1 MNAPRNL
8 LSRAPIRAPA
18 AFTARSTSD
27 GVLAAVVA
35 ALAGMTDKHLQEQV
49 QEQEARADA
58 LQEQLAASQAA
69 IEAVRGELAT
79 CTAQM
84 SAMASQHVQDMR
96 EAEVRHTA
104 ALAGIRVDAPETD
117 FGPAI
122 EQMSRAVGVS
132 LSAITNAL
140 EKMDMRVSAM
150 QVELAAMPAPPT
162 ELEFDVLDDGAGG
175 NVRIV
180 ARAMR

>member
-8 LSRAPIRAPA
+8 LSGGPISA
-18 AFTARSTSD
+18 AGRFTAKPTSD

-49 QEQEARADA
+49 QEQQARADA

-69 IEAVRGELAT
+69 IDAVRAELAS

-96 EAEVRHTA
+96 EAEQRHTA
-104 ALAGIRVDAPETD
+104 ALAGIQVEAPETD

-132 LSAITNAL
+132 LSAITNVL

-150 QVELAAMPAPPT
+150 AVELAAMPAPPT
-162 ELEFDVLDDGAGG
+162 ELEFDVQDDGAGG

-180 ARAMR
+180 ARAKR